1 MNARK
6 LPDRFPLDKED
17 GEKLNSDFRKQAEF
31 TGKFTAGL
39 VGGLAVLGAIIS
51 FFDKN
56 KQPFLFPK
64 DAIYYWS
71 KYILNI

>member
-51 FFDKN
+51 FFLTKIN
-56 KQPFLFPK
+56 SLSFFLRMP
-64 DAIYYWS
+64 
-71 KYILNI
+71 YIIELNIF